1 MRFTAWMNGTGC
13 LKYLAAGDPPCPSK
27 LKICTQ
33 LQIFIATH
41 VELVYALIIL
51 SQIVLMN

>member
-1 MRFTAWMNGTGC
+1 MRFIAWMNGTGC